1 MFTSRSVL
9 ALFGVGL
16 LASVASAA
24 DLKFEVFKDKSGE
37 FRWRLKEGDTEIG
50 NSGQGYAKKA
60 DAMNGAERIQ
70 KDGADDKKVTFEV
83 YEDNGKKFRWRAKVK
98 NGNTIA
104 ASTKG
109 YEKKDECEK
118 AVKLIQEKAGKAEIV
133 EVKEEK

>member
-1 MFTSRSVL
+1 MLKSRTVL
-9 ALFGVGL
+9 ALVTVGL

-37 FRWRLKEGDTEIG
+37 FRWRLKDGDTELG
-50 NSGQGYAKKA
+50 NSGQGYTKKA

-70 KDGADDKKVTFEV
+70 KDGADEKKVTFEV

-104 ASTKG
+104 ASAKG
-109 YEKKDECEK
+109 YEKKEDAEA
-118 AVKLIQEKAGKAEIV
+118 AVKLIKEKGAKAEIV